1 MSISDQDGVEWLS
14 VVAHD
19 LKTPINAVRNALQL
33 MQQLGPLNENQTY
46 YAARALTN
54 LQRMEVLVGKILDIS
69 WVDANVALDLTPVA
83 LTDLIEEAVEPL
95 REVATGR
102 RITLQM
108 QIERSLPQIM
118 LDRRRIYQVIDN
130 LVGNA
135 IKYNRDGG
143 QVFVQVHREIAE
155 AIVTVKDT
163 GIGIH
168 RHDQDRIFERYFR
181 SRDGLAMK
189 IEGTGLGLA
198 ITRAIVERHGG
209 RIWFESR
216 AGEGTSFYVALP
228 LRAEPGQEIHNPRL
242 ADGVRLAGESTDDY
256 IDRTSSFPS
265 EASDVV
271 DDRAQEN
278 TRLSYNDHTADKS

>member
-69 WVDANVALDLTPVA
+69 WVDANVALDLTLVA

-143 QVFVQVHREIAE
+143 QVFVQIHREIAE

-181 SRDGLAMK
+181 ARDGLAQK

-228 LRAEPGQEIHNPRL
+228 LRADIGQETHNPRL